1 MLSYCGA
8 RGDSWESL
16 ELKEI
21 NPLNPKG
28 NQSWIFIGRIDAE
41 AKAPILWP
49 PDVKSQPIGKDPD
62 ARKHWKQEG
71 KGVTEDEMVGWHHW
85 LNGSEFEQAWGDG
98 EGQGSLGCCSSWG
111 PRVEHDLVTKQQ
123 QHGVACPP
131 RALLLIYSVIFPPSP
146 IRVLAPQHTLV
157 IPCTVGCGQ
166 VPQMGGATCAVVIY
180 LERGPFFDSRSAFF
194 DSSSQESLISLTTWS
209 IYPGSNMYLYIEC
222 HSHLCSL
229 TFQRIRL

>member
-28 NQSWIFIGRIDAE
+28 NQSWIFIGRTDAE

-131 RALLLIYSVIFPPSP
+131 RALLLIYSVIFPPSL

-157 IPCTVGCGQ
+157 IPLHRGVWAGPPDGR
-166 VPQMGGATCAVVIY
+166 GY
-180 LERGPFFDSRSAFF
+180 LCCSYLLRKG
-194 DSSSQESLISLTTWS
+194 SLLW
-209 IYPGSNMYLYIEC
+209 
-222 HSHLCSL
+222 
-229 TFQRIRL
+229 F